1 VRTLPEELRRRLA
14 NPLPGLPAQ
23 LRMAPK
29 PRMMP
34 DAGVTLRPAAAL
46 LLIYPHENEWHVPL
60 TVRGSGLRH
69 HTGQVSLPGGRLDHP
84 GESVE
89 DAALREAHEEI
100 GVAPA
105 SVELLGRLT
114 PLPIAVSGHM
124 LHPVIGVAAGRPAFA
139 LAADEVERLIELPV
153 ARLLQPDVIAWE
165 ERMRTA
171 IATEAALAAAARDAA
186 ERFDPRDAAQTSEP
200 RDAARTFM
208 VREPEVLVN
217 VPYFA
222 IAGARVW
229 GATAMVLAEFIAV
242 LEDINFHAE
251 A

>member
-1 VRTLPEELRRRLA
+1 MPGPEA
-14 NPLPGLPAQ
+14 
-23 LRMAPK
+23 
-29 PRMMP
+29 
-34 DAGVTLRPAAAL
+34 TLRPAAAL

-84 GESVE
+84 GESIE

-114 PLPIAVSGHM
+114 PLPIAVSGHL
-124 LHPVIGVAAGRPAFA
+124 LHPVIGVAADRPPFT

-165 ERMRTA
+165 QRMRTA
-171 IATEAALAAAARDAA
+171 IAA
-186 ERFDPRDAAQTSEP
+186 E
-200 RDAARTFM
+200 
-208 VREPEVLVN
+208 EVLVD

-222 IAGARVW
+222 IGGAQVW

-242 LEDINFHAE
+242 LEDINFRAE